1 MSGAIKVRVVVEMEI
16 AKGSQLLD
24 AVEVSESIAATL
36 LQNIEVKEAV
46 LRSVE
51 RIDRE

>member
-1 MSGAIKVRVVVEMEI
+1 MSAAIRVRVVVEIEL

-24 AVEVSESIAATL
+24 AVEVSESITATL
-36 LQNIEVKEAV
+36 IQNIEVKEAV

-51 RIDRE
+51 RIDG